1 MATTD
6 TYLMWL
12 IWKVSDL
19 QKQLSEYIDRNKN
32 KAYTGNQVFIAMKTQ
47 YETYKKCLE
56 KYKEEKGD
64 SNEKI
69 N

>member
-1 MATTD
+1 MSTTD

-19 QKQLSEYIDRNKN
+19 QKQLNEYIDRNKN

-56 KYKEEKGD
+56 KYKEEKG
-64 SNEKI
+64 E
-69 N
+69 

>member
-47 YETYKKCLE
+47 YETLDFKDYQKTWSLNKEDLE
-56 KYKEEKGD
+56 
-64 SNEKI
+64 
-69 N
+69 

>member
-12 IWKVSDL
+12 TWKVSDL
-19 QKQLSEYIDRNKN
+19 QEQLSEYIDRNKN

-56 KYKEEKGD
+56 KYKEEKG
-64 SNEKI
+64 E
-69 N
+69 

>member
-19 QKQLSEYIDRNKN
+19 QKQLNEYIDRNKN

-56 KYKEEKGD
+56 KYKEEKG
-64 SNEKI
+64 E
-69 N
+69 

>member
-19 QKQLSEYIDRNKN
+19 QEQLSEYIDRNKN

-56 KYKEEKGD
+56 KYKEGKG
-64 SNEKI
+64 
-69 N
+69 

>member
-56 KYKEEKGD
+56 KYKEEKG
-64 SNEKI
+64 E
-69 N
+69 

>member
-12 IWKVSDL
+12 TWKVSDL
-19 QKQLSEYIDRNKN
+19 QEQLNEYIDRNKN

-47 YETYKKCLE
+47 YETYKECLE
-56 KYKEEKGD
+56 KYKEEKG
-64 SNEKI
+64 E
-69 N
+69 

>member
-32 KAYTGNQVFIAMKTQ
+32 KSYTGNQVFIAMKTQ
-47 YETYKKCLE
+47 YETLDFKDYQKTWSLNSEALE
-56 KYKEEKGD
+56 
-64 SNEKI
+64 
-69 N
+69 